1 LSCVI
6 GGVTSRTRIGR
17 EHIARRAGMMRAMR
31 LPSLPERAQ
40 LGGTAAAAGEL
51 PLWPPLLATRGP
63 GARSAPHAHHAMHFV
78 LAVRGTLRVGVP
90 GSRTDRTGPEQPGSL
105 ASLGPGARTD
115 RTGPE
120 QPGSLASLGPGWQ
133 EAAGVLTAPDA
144 RHEVDASGVEVLLV
158 FLDPESEVGAAL
170 AASLPGPVRLI
181 AERERAALLAGA
193 DPHAL
198 LRADGADW
206 THRALHTLAG
216 GAHQASQPRRVHPR
230 VRRLLR
236 LLRATD
242 PGDETA
248 ETSLEAL
255 ARAVDLSPGRL
266 MHAFTESL
274 GIPLRPY
281 LAWLRLQRAA
291 GAIVSGRP
299 LADAAHAAG
308 FADAAHMT
316 RTFRR
321 MFGVP
326 PSALRPPSR

>member
-1 LSCVI
+1 
-6 GGVTSRTRIGR
+6 
-17 EHIARRAGMMRAMR
+17 MMRAMR
-31 LPSLPERAQ
+31 LPPLPERAER
-40 LGGTAAAAGEL
+40 GGTAAAAGEL
-51 PLWPPLLATRGP
+51 PLWPPLLATRSP

-90 GSRTDRTGPEQPGSL
+90 G
-105 ASLGPGARTD
+105 ART
-115 RTGPE
+115 
-120 QPGSLASLGPGWQ
+120 AWQ

-170 AASLPGPVRLI
+170 AACLPGPVRLI

-198 LRADGADW
+198 LRADGAGW
-206 THRALHTLAG
+206 THRALQTLAG

-236 LLRATD
+236 LLRTTD
-242 PGDETA
+242 PGEEAA